1 MKMEMGMGKHV
12 LSFSLFFNE
21 KKNQKAQRKDFLTVK
36 TTLISGCVVARRLFY
51 LSVIL
56 SVPLQTMWARRG
68 EASSTPLIGH
78 CLCWRQLVK
87 RLICF

>member
-21 KKNQKAQRKDFLTVK
+21 KKNQKAQRKDFVTVK

-68 EASSTPLIGH
+68 EARRRRH
-78 CLCWRQLVK
+78 R
-87 RLICF
+87 